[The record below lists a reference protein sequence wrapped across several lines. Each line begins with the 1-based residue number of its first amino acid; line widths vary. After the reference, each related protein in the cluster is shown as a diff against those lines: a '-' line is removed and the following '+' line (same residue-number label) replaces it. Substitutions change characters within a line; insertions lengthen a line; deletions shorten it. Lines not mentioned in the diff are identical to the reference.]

1 MFDHINQIPHWGLLR
16 MAFIAAVLCAA
27 GLIAGAVALLRRFRR
42 NRRQLYTAAVMRLIE
57 SGFKLIIIVLLVAL
71 GTAVVRNVTD
81 ALTTAL
87 GDPAAALAAHG
98 REVAHPGHGEI
109 ASPERGN
116 QGADASRLPRRA

>member
-1 MFDHINQIPHWGLLR
+1 MFDQIIPMGYWSLVRL
-16 MAFIAAVLCAA
+16 ALIAAVVCAA

-81 ALTTAL
+81 ALTAAL
-87 GDPAAALAAHG
+87 GDPAATLAAHG
-98 REVAHPGHGEI
+98 REAAHPGHGEI
-109 ASPERGN
+109 ASPDRGSRET
-116 QGADASRLPRRA
+116 DASRLPRRA